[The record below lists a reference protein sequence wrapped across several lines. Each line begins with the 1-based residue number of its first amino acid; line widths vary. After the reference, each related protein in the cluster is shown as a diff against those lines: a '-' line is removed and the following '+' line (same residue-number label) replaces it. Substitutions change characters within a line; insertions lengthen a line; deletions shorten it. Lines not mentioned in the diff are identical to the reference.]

1 MIIKFNLLQQWKL
14 RLNNSI
20 NFNKNIINNLFSNE
34 ADLNTEHLSYI
45 FILNLN
51 TFNIINLSF
60 LNILAYNFYVV
71 SDIKVKNKN
80 KDMRLN
86 SFKDD

>member
-1 MIIKFNLLQQWKL
+1 L

-20 NFNKNIINNLFSNE
+20 NFNKNIINDLFSNE

>member
-71 SDIKVKNKN
+71 SDIKVKNEN